1 MRFLTA
7 GESHGPVL
15 TAILEGVPAGLE
27 LIAETDIDPWLARR
41 QGGYGRG
48 RRMKIEQDRAQIQS
62 GVRAGRTTGAP
73 ITLSIANN
81 DYENWREIMS
91 PLPGGEPRKRL
102 VNAPRPG
109 HADLAGGQKYNQS
122 DLRDILERASARETA
137 ARVAVGAVAIK
148 LLAALGIEGAG
159 YVVGLGGIW
168 SQQEF
173 SWQNLSALDQ
183 SQLRC
188 PDPEAEALMVQ
199 EIDRA
204 ASERDSLGGI
214 IEARFRGLVPGLGS
228 HVQWDRKLDGQLLQ
242 AAGSIPAVKGAEI
255 GPAFDN
261 AMRRGSEVHD
271 PIYWSE
277 QQGYYRE
284 SNRAGGLEGGMTTGE
299 ELVIRAAL
307 KPISTLMRPLAT
319 VEIGS
324 HLAREAAVERSD
336 TAAVAAA
343 SVILQSVVALVLAQ
357 AYLEQFGSD
366 TLGDLKA
373 RVVAYQARLKAY

>member
-1 MRFLTA
+1 
-7 GESHGPVL
+7 
-15 TAILEGVPAGLE
+15 
-27 LIAETDIDPWLARR
+27 
-41 QGGYGRG
+41 
-48 RRMKIEQDRAQIQS
+48 
-62 GVRAGRTTGAP
+62 
-73 ITLSIANN
+73 
-81 DYENWREIMS
+81 MS
-91 PLPGGEPRKRL
+91 PLPGGEPRKRM

-122 DLRDILERASARETA
+122 DLRDILERASARETT
-137 ARVAVGAVAIK
+137 ARVAVGAVALK
-148 LLAALGIEGAG
+148 LLAELGIEGAG

-168 SQQEF
+168 SQREF
-173 SWQNLSALDQ
+173 SWQSLSDLDQ

-204 ASERDSLGGI
+204 ASERDTLGGV

-255 GPAFDN
+255 GPAFAN

-277 QQGYYRE
+277 PQGYYRE
-284 SNRAGGLEGGMTTGE
+284 TNRAGGLEGGMTTGE